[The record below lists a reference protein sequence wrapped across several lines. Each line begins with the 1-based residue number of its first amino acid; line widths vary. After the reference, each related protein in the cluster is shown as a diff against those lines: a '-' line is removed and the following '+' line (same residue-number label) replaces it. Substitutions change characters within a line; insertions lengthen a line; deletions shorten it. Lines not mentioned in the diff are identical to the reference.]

1 MKREEQKIENTWK
14 MEDMYSSDQAMEN
27 DLDKALKMI
36 SEYNKYKDNVSK
48 NKETLLEYLKFNDEI
63 NLIAEKVYVYSN
75 QKYHEDMTNS
85 KYQTYS
91 GKAQKLVVELGSATA
106 FFEPEILEMD
116 ENVLKEWLEDK
127 EFADYRRYI
136 SEILRAKAHTLDK
149 KTEEILAKSKRMASA
164 ADNIYAMYN
173 GADIDFPT
181 VKDKDGNEIKITHGN
196 FVPILSG
203 ADRQL
208 RKDAFKALYGT
219 YGKMKNT
226 IAATYNANVEQ
237 ACFYADVRNYPSTRA
252 MYLDESN
259 IPEEVYDN
267 LIEVVHE
274 HMDLMHRYVS
284 LRKKALGVDQLHMYD
299 VYAPIV
305 ETPDK
310 KIPFEKAKE
319 MVKAG
324 LAPMGK
330 DYINKLQ
337 EGFDNRWIDIYEN
350 EGKRS
355 GAYSWG
361 AYGIHPYVLLNYQ
374 GTLDH
379 VFTLAHEMGHAL
391 HSYYSDSNQSYI
403 NAGYKIFVAEVAS
416 TCNESLLIHYLLK
429 NTDNKAEKAY
439 LINHFLEQFKGTLYR
454 QTMFAEFEKI
464 THKMVEEGETLTSD
478 ILCKVYYDLNKQYF
492 GEDMVLDE
500 EIALEWARIPHFYNP
515 FYVYQYA
522 TGISAAIA
530 LSKKIMEQG
539 EAGVKDYMKFL
550 TGGGSKDPIDL
561 LKLAGVDMTTKEPIE
576 KALELFK
583 ELLDQ
588 IEQSFLSIDTN
599 A

>member
-63 NLIAEKVYVYSN
+63 NLMAEKVYVYSN

-116 ENVLKEWLEDK
+116 ENVLKEWLENK

-208 RKDAFKALYGT
+208 RKAAFKALYGT

-299 VYAPIV
+299 VYVSLTKEYEQKYTYEQAIEIV
-305 ETPDK
+305 KKALAVLGDDYVALLDK
-310 KIPFEKAKE
+310 
-319 MVKAG
+319 
-324 LAPMGK
+324 
-330 DYINKLQ
+330 
-337 EGFDNRWIDIYEN
+337 GFSERWVDVYEN
-350 EGKRS
+350 EGKKS

-361 AYGIHPYVLLNYQ
+361 SYDSHPYVLMSFN
-374 GTLDH
+374 GNIDS
-379 VFTLAHEMGHAL
+379 VFTLAHEMGHSL
-391 HSYYSDSNQSYI
+391 HSWYSNHTQPFTY
-403 NAGYKIFVAEVAS
+403 AEYRLFVAEVAS
-416 TCNESLLIHYLLK
+416 TCNEALLIRYLLK
-429 NTDNKAEKAY
+429 HAKEKEEK
-439 LINHFLEQFKGTLYR
+439 IFLLNYFLDQFKGTVFR
-454 QTMFAEFEKI
+454 QTMFAEFEKRI
-464 THKMVEEGETLTSD
+464 HEKMAEEGTLTADGISELYLS
-478 ILCKVYYDLNKQYF
+478 INKEYF
-492 GEDMVLDE
+492 GPDMISDPQ
-500 EIALEWARIPHFYNP
+500 IALEWARIPHFYTP

-522 TGISAAIA
+522 TGFSAAIA
-530 LSKKIMEQG
+530 ISSKILAGEPGIVEKYKQFLS
-539 EAGVKDYMKFL
+539 
-550 TGGGSKDPIDL
+550 GGGSMDPIDL
-561 LKLAGVDMTTKEPIE
+561 LKICGVDMTKPEPVEEALDVFASYVEELE
-576 KALELFK
+576 KLTAE
-583 ELLDQ
+583 
-588 IEQSFLSIDTN
+588 

>member
-63 NLIAEKVYVYSN
+63 NLMAEKVYVYSN

-116 ENVLKEWLEDK
+116 ENVLKEWLENK

-203 ADRQL
+203 SDRQL

-267 LIEVVHE
+267 LIEGVHE

-310 KIPFEKAKE
+310 KIPFEKAKDIVLE
-319 MVKAG
+319 G
-324 LAPMGK
+324 LAPLGD
-330 DYINKLQ
+330 DYLALLR
-337 EGFDNRWIDIYEN
+337 EGFNHRWIDIYEN
-350 EGKRS
+350 QGKRS
-355 GAYSWG
+355 GAYSTCV
-361 AYGIHPYVLLNYQ
+361 YGTHPYVLLNYQ
-374 GTLDH
+374 GNLDN
-379 VFTLAHEMGHAL
+379 VFTLAHEMGHSL
-391 HSYYSDSNQSYI
+391 HSCYTNATQTYVNSNYT
-403 NAGYKIFVAEVAS
+403 IFVAEIAS
-416 TCNESLLIHYLLK
+416 TCNEYLLISHLLE
-429 NTDNKAEKAY
+429 KAESK
-439 LINHFLEQFKGTLYR
+439 
-454 QTMFAEFEKI
+454 
-464 THKMVEEGETLTSD
+464 EEL
-478 ILCKVYYDLNKQYF
+478 
-492 GEDMVLDE
+492 
-500 EIALEWARIPHFYNP
+500 AR
-515 FYVYQYA
+515 
-522 TGISAAIA
+522 
-530 LSKKIMEQG
+530 L
-539 EAGVKDYMKFL
+539 L
-550 TGGGSKDPIDL
+550 LGGSSCLSYIPCASVCI
-561 LKLAGVDMTTKEPIE
+561 GNEWQFV
-576 KALELFK
+576 
-583 ELLDQ
+583 
-588 IEQSFLSIDTN
+588 SFIVQFEYRGDDRQHGR
-599 A
+599 